1 MQHHPTLPHR
11 WVREFRIPVRAH
23 ARSEPQCLPQLLPR
37 LRGRVAALPGV
48 TSVEA
53 AENGLV
59 VFTDGRGGLLPELVA
74 ATGDNLRD
82 ISVSETTLESVF
94 IKLTGRDLRD

>member
-1 MQHHPTLPHR
+1 
-11 WVREFRIPVRAH
+11 
-23 ARSEPQCLPQLLPR
+23 
-37 LRGRVAALPGV
+37 V

>member
-1 MQHHPTLPHR
+1 L
-11 WVREFRIPVRAH
+11 
-23 ARSEPQCLPQLLPR
+23 
-37 LRGRVAALPGV
+37 AALPGV

-59 VFTDGRGGLLPELVA
+59 VFTDGRGGLLPELVG